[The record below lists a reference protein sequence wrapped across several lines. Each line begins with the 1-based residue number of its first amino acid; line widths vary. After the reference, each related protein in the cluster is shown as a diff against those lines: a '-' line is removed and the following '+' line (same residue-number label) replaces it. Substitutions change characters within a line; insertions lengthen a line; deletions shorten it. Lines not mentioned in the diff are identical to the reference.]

1 MMLHILIKGVLTGL
15 LLSAYL
21 GPSFF
26 TVMET
31 VLRRGARPAILLN
44 SGVWLSDISC
54 IIVAYYGAS
63 ELMEPISHNV
73 IFKLVAGGAFLFFG
87 LSYFLRQPSETIKP
101 LGGVGIVI
109 LVVKGFAV
117 NTLNPGVL
125 IFWFGAMIVAVSSL
139 DLHGVH
145 ILYYFACTIITLM
158 AMDLLKIL
166 FSHRLRTVITENV
179 ITKIFRITGVVLMGL
194 GIFVAISAFWPQ

>member
-15 LLSAYL
+15 LLSAYF

-44 SGVWLSDISC
+44 AGVWLSDITC

-63 ELMEPISHNV
+63 ELMEPISHNI

-87 LSYFLRQPSETIKP
+87 LTYFLRKPAETIKP

-109 LVVKGFAV
+109 LVAKGFAV

-125 IFWFGAMIVAVSSL
+125 IFWFGAMVVAVSSL
-139 DLHGVH
+139 DLHGAQ
-145 ILYYFACTIITLM
+145 ILYYFACTIFTLM
-158 AMDLLKIL
+158 TFDLLKIL